1 MNLSLALLRKY
12 GRVVWAAAEMNF
24 RQAATDAFILF
35 AVLVQPLIIAIV
47 GLWMLSERGGDYA
60 IFVVVG
66 SGLTGLWSSLLF
78 ISGNSITSER
88 WSGTLELMVG
98 IPTPLQVIV
107 FGKNL
112 SNVIQSLASMVIAY
126 ALISLLFGY
135 PLAVQQPALFFV
147 SLIFLIMSFVC
158 FGLMLAPFFVVNPAV
173 QQWQNGLEFPVYIL
187 CGFLFPIALLPGWT
201 TPLSYVLAPYW
212 AARAL
217 HGASSGGAGLNEI
230 VFCWAMM
237 LGLSLL
243 YLVVS
248 GWLFK
253 AVLKKARTDAT
264 LRMQ

>member
-1 MNLSLALLRKY
+1 MNLSLARKY
-12 GRVVWAAAEMNF
+12 GRVALAAAEMSF

-47 GLWMLSERGGDYA
+47 GLWMLAERGGDYA
-60 IFVVVG
+60 IFVVIG

-88 WSGTLELMVG
+88 WSGTLEMMVG
-98 IPTPLQVIV
+98 LPTPLQVIV

-112 SNVIQSLASMVIAY
+112 SNVIQSLASMVVAY

-135 PLAVQQPALFFV
+135 PLAVQQPVLFAV
-147 SLIFLIMSFVC
+147 SLIFLVMSFVS

-187 CGFLFPIALLPGWT
+187 GGFLFPIALLPGWT
-201 TPLSYVLAPYW
+201 TPLSFALAPYW

-217 HGASSGGAGLNEI
+217 HGASSGGVGFGEI
-230 VFCWAMM
+230 AFCWGMM
-237 LGLSLL
+237 LGLSLIYVL
-243 YLVVS
+243 AS
-248 GWLFK
+248 SWLFK

>member
-1 MNLSLALLRKY
+1 MRLFHASAQLRALR
-12 GRVVWAAAEMNF
+12 AAAVL
-24 RQAATDAFILF
+24 AFLSNAFDGFIVFTLI
-35 AVLVQPLIIAIV
+35 VQPLVIALL
-47 GLWMLSERGGDYA
+47 GLWILQGTAEDYG
-60 IFVVVG
+60 IYVVVG
-66 SGLTGLWSSLLF
+66 SGLTGLWSGLLF